1 MKPDAVVT
9 GESAGEESE
18 EASLFSTLEKPAIV
32 FVADPTI
39 SLADYEK
46 LSNVVFANE
55 KIGLAMKA
63 FRAIRISPEG
73 ADQDPILAER
83 GKGVPRL
90 LVVDPVK
97 EKVKV
102 FEENKIKVSGLYS
115 EMKKV
120 AGRCYKEK
128 LDKVVKAHL
137 KLLTKCDQV
146 SNEVKIL
153 REKEGKLSNEGK
165 KGVKKLEKVRKELA
179 GVEKELEELATEER
193 EMWKLTPKKQA
204 A

>member
-1 MKPDAVVT
+1 MT
-9 GESAGEESE
+9 GDSADEEGEA
-18 EASLFSTLEKPAIV
+18 ASPFSSLEKPAIV

-46 LSNVVFANE
+46 IQKVVFENE

-63 FRAIRISPEG
+63 FRAIRISPDN
-73 ADQDPILAER
+73 ADSDPILAEK
-83 GKGVPRL
+83 GQGVPRL

-102 FEENKIKVSGLYS
+102 FEEKKIKVSGLYS

-137 KLLTKCDQV
+137 KLLTERDQL
-146 SNEVKIL
+146 SNEVTVLK
-153 REKEGKLSNEGK
+153 EKEGKLASDGDKAE
-165 KGVKKLEKVRKELA
+165 KKLEKVRKELA
-179 GVEKELEELATEER
+179 EVEKELDELATKER
-193 EMWKLTPKKQA
+193 EMWQLTPKNQA